1 MDRKEFFHL
10 TAGGTAAAALPFL
23 RLPNNN
29 KITKPAPLQRGDTIG
44 LVSPASI
51 VGTAEEYDEAKTQIQ
66 DLGYKVKEGDNAR
79 NRYGYFAGTDQQ
91 RAEDINAM
99 FADSSVDA
107 IMAYRGGWG
116 CNRILE
122 YIDYDLITSNPKII
136 VGYSDI
142 TSLLLAIYQ
151 KTGLI
156 TFHGPVATSDWTD
169 FSISHFQKATGS
181 SESFSLDTRY
191 NIFSE
196 DERYLVTQ
204 RKGRARGKL
213 LGGNLTLLTSM
224 IGSDYLPEWEG
235 NILFVEDVGEDIYR
249 IDRMLSQLKLSGI
262 LNKISGFIFGQC
274 TSCKSSDPQGFSL
287 QQILNQHI
295 KPLGIPAFSGTHIG
309 HIGNMFTLPVGAPVL
324 IDAAEGS
331 IRVTASATA

>member
-1 MDRKEFFHL
+1 
-10 TAGGTAAAALPFL
+10 
-23 RLPNNN
+23 
-29 KITKPAPLQRGDTIG
+29 
-44 LVSPASI
+44 
-51 VGTAEEYDEAKTQIQ
+51 
-66 DLGYKVKEGDNAR
+66 
-79 NRYGYFAGTDQQ
+79 
-91 RAEDINAM
+91 
-99 FADSSVDA
+99 
-107 IMAYRGGWG
+107 
-116 CNRILE
+116 
-122 YIDYDLITSNPKII
+122 
-136 VGYSDI
+136 GYSNI

-151 KTGLI
+151 NTGLI
-156 TFHGPVATSDWTD
+156 IFHGPVATSDWTD

-295 KPLGIPAFSGTHIG
+295 KPLGIPAFSGILVG
-309 HIGNMFTLPVGAPVL
+309 YIVNLFTLRLVVPFL
-324 IDAAEGS
+324 IDAAKVS
-331 IRVTASATA
+331 IQLLVFPTA